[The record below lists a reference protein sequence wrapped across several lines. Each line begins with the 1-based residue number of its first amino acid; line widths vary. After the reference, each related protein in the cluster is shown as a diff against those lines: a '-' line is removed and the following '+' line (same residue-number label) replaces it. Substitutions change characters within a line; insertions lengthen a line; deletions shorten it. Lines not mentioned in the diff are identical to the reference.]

1 MRGASPLRGEKTVW
15 SRIKHSLAAID
26 DVLATYARIFGVGFV
41 DPIPRYAIFIAVY
54 GVIYSVAIFTNKPLA
69 LVAIWMGY
77 IGVLAIGRAW
87 SQNERFRSRIAKKLE
102 DHDPDTLPDL
112 RGVALLAVLQ
122 MVILIPFLL
131 KTSHSIFGLYTVP
144 DDADG
149 FTWMAFGLDLLFRSF
164 LDWSEVYNIH
174 VSGVGLDSMGGRHL
188 VMFILLS
195 IDFMLIQGIL
205 RIVGIQRTIEEGVA
219 VAGKDPE
226 MAFRLGRRATPHLSQ
241 MIMDP
246 ELELDVRLRCVEALG
261 MISDSG
267 GAPPLVKAL
276 GQRELHTTAIAS
288 LVMVGHFDSLFNG
301 IKHSDPLVRRGCVAA
316 LGRLEDSVANE
327 MLAEAI
333 RDEDASVRQHAH
345 QAIGRIAHPS
355 DVPLLAIGLSDEN
368 ADVRFSALQQFS
380 NFTGDEAMEAVLT
393 SVTDE
398 SDGVRRLAME
408 ILARF
413 PHAKVVP
420 ALAQSLN
427 DPNQQVRE
435 AAERSLEH
443 LESLVDSGAA

>member
-1 MRGASPLRGEKTVW
+1 MVW
-15 SRIKHSLAAID
+15 SRIKHGLAAID

-41 DPIPRYAIFIAVY
+41 NPIPRYATFIFVY
-54 GVIYSVAIFTNKPLA
+54 GAIYSVALYTNKPLA

-87 SQNERFRSRIAKKLE
+87 TQNESFRSKIAKKLE
-102 DHDPDTLPDL
+102 DHDPDSLPDL

-122 MVILIPFLL
+122 MIVLIPFLL
-131 KTSHSIFGLYTVP
+131 ETSHAVFGLYSVP
-144 DDADG
+144 EGADWP
-149 FTWMAFGLDLLFRSF
+149 TWMAFGLDLLFRSF
-164 LDWSEVYNIH
+164 LDWSEVYSVH

-195 IDFMLIQGIL
+195 IDFMLIQGII

-226 MAFRLGRRATPHLSQ
+226 MAFRLGRRATPRLSR
-241 MIMDP
+241 MIMDADL
-246 ELELDVRLRCVEALG
+246 ELEVRLRCIEALG
-261 MISDSG
+261 MIGDSG
-267 GAPPLVKAL
+267 GAPQLVRAL
-276 GQRELHTTAIAS
+276 GQRNLHTRAIAS
-288 LVMVGHFDSLFNG
+288 LVMIGHFDSLFSG
-301 IKHSDPLVRRGCVAA
+301 IKNPDPLVRRGCVAA

-333 RDEDASVRQHAH
+333 RDEDSSVRQHAH

-355 DVPLLAIGLSDEN
+355 DVPLLAIGLRDEN
-368 ADVRFSALQQFS
+368 ADVRFAALQQFS
-380 NFTGDEAMEAVLT
+380 NFTGDEAMNTVLT
-393 SVTDE
+393 AVNDK

-420 ALAQSLN
+420 VLAKSLN
-427 DPNQQVRE
+427 DPNQEVRE
-435 AAERSLEH
+435 AAERSLKH
-443 LESLVDSGAA
+443 LESLVDAGAV